1 MTDATVKRPGRLHI
15 SVIVA
20 LPLTLLLLA
29 LAVGTAAGH
38 STRDRLSDAAFSPN
52 PAVVGATVSFGVTYT
67 NRNAPA
73 SVSVVIDGAATAMT
87 GNGSDY
93 SHGVRFSATAKP
105 AVGTHQIYFRA
116 VDADGDSHKTATV
129 GLIIKPAPVS
139 TPAPTRKP
147 TPKPTTKPTPKPT
160 AHHTITPP
168 PSPTHG
174 PAASPAPR
182 TDGGTVKPEPTSTA
196 PGDVVTSPA
205 PGVGGLSTNG
215 VGDQGT
221 PTEPIAKAVGPDVAI
236 GDLTASEIARGVSG
250 GVPTAVVANLYRARK
265 GSLDQLV
272 TELLPTIATA
282 TAGAAAWAAFAFFG
296 KRRRD
301 DDETDDGLLAA
312 AAGVGYEADAAP
324 GLEAVDESL
333 LPRWRRP
340 SLQQVRRTDPL
351 RAAEAAPCL
360 SFESAGVQPLEN
372 FERRTIGYRLVR
384 LLDSPDELRSREIGI
399 LDQGDE
405 VQLLQRHGVYWLILC
420 PDGRQGWIHRMTLAD
435 PALTAMLQDEL
446 DPMPQYMDDLPEP
459 EVEAYAEEPSSDGLL
474 EAYMTARRD
483 VLRTMAADEPGAP
496 EGSSDALPTFAAFQG
511 ATFAAPVADVPAPFV
526 ANVPADP
533 VPASPA
539 PTEEPASAES
549 PAAEPRHAG
558 EKYSAHRNAGSRK
571 AATGSRPGTRSRR
584 PSR

>member
-1 MTDATVKRPGRLHI
+1 L
-15 SVIVA
+15 IVA

-38 STRDRLSDAAFSPN
+38 STKNRFSAAAISPN
-52 PAVVGATVSFGVTYT
+52 PAVVGAAVSFGVTYT
-67 NRNAPA
+67 GRNAPK
-73 SVSVVIDGAATAMT
+73 SVSVVIDGVATAMT
-87 GNGSDY
+87 GSGSDY

-105 AVGTHQIYFRA
+105 AVGTHEIYFRA
-116 VDADGDSHKTATV
+116 VDADGDGDSQKSEAV
-129 GLIIKPAPVS
+129 SLVIKPAAAP

-147 TPKPTTKPTPKPT
+147 TPKPTPKPT
-160 AHHTITPP
+160 AHPAITPA
-168 PSPTHG
+168 PSPARG
-174 PAASPAPR
+174 PATSEPR
-182 TDGGTVKPEPTSTA
+182 TDGGATNPEPTSTA
-196 PGDVVTSPA
+196 PGGVFTSPA
-205 PGVGGLSTNG
+205 PGSGGLAAG
-215 VGDQGT
+215 PGDQGT
-221 PTEPIAKAVGPDVAI
+221 PTAPMANAVGPAGAV
-236 GDLTASEIARGVSG
+236 GDLTAYQLTKGASG
-250 GVPTAVVANLYRARK
+250 RELPAAVVANLYRSRTA
-265 GSLDQLV
+265 SLDQLV

-282 TAGAAAWAAFAFFG
+282 SAGAAAWAAFAFFG

-351 RAAEAAPCL
+351 RAAEAAPSL
-360 SFESAGVQPLEN
+360 SFESAGVRPLEN
-372 FERRTIGYRLVR
+372 FERRNIGYRLVR
-384 LLDSPDELRSREIGI
+384 LLDSPDEFRSREIGI

-435 PALTAMLQDEL
+435 PARAAMLQDEL
-446 DPMPQYMDDLPEP
+446 DPMPQYMDDVPEP
-459 EVEAYAEEPSSDGLL
+459 EVEAYPEEPGSDGLL
-474 EAYMTARRD
+474 EAYMIARRD
-483 VLRTMAADEPGAP
+483 VLRTMAADESDAP
-496 EGSSDALPTFAAFQG
+496 EGSSDASATFAAFQG
-511 ATFAAPVADVPAPFV
+511 ATFAAPVADVPAPVVEV
-526 ANVPADP
+526 AADP
-533 VPASPA
+533 APASPV
-539 PTEEPASAES
+539 PTVEPPSAES
-549 PAAEPRHAG
+549 PAAEPGHAG